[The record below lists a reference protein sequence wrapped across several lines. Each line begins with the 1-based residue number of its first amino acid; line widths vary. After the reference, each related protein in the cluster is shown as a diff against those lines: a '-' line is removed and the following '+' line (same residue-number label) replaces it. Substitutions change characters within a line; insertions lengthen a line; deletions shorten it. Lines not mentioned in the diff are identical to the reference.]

1 MQTVYQLK
9 PNELT
14 DEFFATIKKRFGN
27 REIKITIEEE
37 HLDETQYLLQ
47 DEENRKILLS
57 RIAAVKEG
65 RAKHTLTLEEIEAMA
80 Q

>member
-1 MQTVYQLK
+1 MQIVYQLK

-14 DEFFATIKKRFGN
+14 DDFFDDIKKRFGD

-37 HLDETQYLLQ
+37 PLDETQYLLQ
-47 DEENRKILLS
+47 DEENRRILLS
-57 RIAAVKEG
+57 RITAVKEG
-65 RAKHTLTLEEIEAMA
+65 NVKHTLTLEEIEALA